1 MRRERRKAVK
11 TRSWGVHRGVS
22 ARRRAAWRG
31 TARCAAAGS
40 PSGARKT
47 AARQSKVTPCGRGR
61 GAPVAVCTRAQ
72 REALAKQRLRG
83 ARGSM
88 RVVRRKL
95 REHGRAGAASL
106 CSALD
111 AKPRH
116 GRRRAAQLRL
126 RPGCVEARRQRA
138 AGAQRAV
145 VQGHAPTAGGILRAR
160 SGRRRRRR
168 AAHGLP
174 AAPPSRQ
181 GAGRAACVVSRR
193 LGRRSDR

>member
-11 TRSWGVHRGVS
+11 TRGWGVHRGVS

-31 TARCAAAGS
+31 TARRAAAGS
-40 PSGARKT
+40 RSGARK
-47 AARQSKVTPCGRGR
+47 AVARRSKVTPCGRGR
-61 GAPVAVCTRAQ
+61 GAPVAVGTRAQ

-106 CSALD
+106 GSALD

-145 VQGHAPTAGGILRAR
+145 VQGHAPTAGGIL
-160 SGRRRRRR
+160 
-168 AAHGLP
+168 
-174 AAPPSRQ
+174 
-181 GAGRAACVVSRR
+181 GRAAGAGGAGGRLTGCRRHSRADKAQG
-193 LGRRSDR
+193 GRRALCRAV